1 MMPLSRY
8 FFAGEE
14 ITGKRHHWFC
24 PLPGAFFTLAFFGL
38 RFAAGL
44 GSALPSPVC
53 AGLSV
58 VLGVLAFAVAFSAAA
73 SSDFWTLSAVTGAG
87 AHFAS
92 GTAAFSSPGRTVSA
106 LFTRSAQVL
115 QRNQV
120 C

>member
-58 VLGVLAFAVAFSAAA
+58 VLGVLAFGVAFFAAPASA
-73 SSDFWTLSAVTGAG
+73 FWTLSAVTGEG
-87 AHFAS
+87 APFAS
-92 GTAAFSSPGRTVSA
+92 GTTAFQSPCRIYLPSYPRQNRRA
-106 LFTRSAQVL
+106 
-115 QRNQV
+115 
-120 C
+120 